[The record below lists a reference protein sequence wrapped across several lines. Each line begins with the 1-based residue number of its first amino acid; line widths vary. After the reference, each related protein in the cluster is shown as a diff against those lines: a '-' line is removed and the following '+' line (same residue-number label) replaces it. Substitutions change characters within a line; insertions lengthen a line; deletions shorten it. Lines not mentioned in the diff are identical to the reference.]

1 MHAASPWLHPP
12 RSEEKLPRDRLELR
26 IREFVNSVNT
36 CVLATIS
43 KAGTPIASPIE
54 YYADGLDLYMLPD
67 AGSPKLLAMQ
77 RDPNVSL
84 AVHKNHNGWAS
95 ARGVQYF
102 GKAAVLEPG
111 APGWEHGMTIFRWR
125 IWAEELGW
133 DLSTPPEQALVKVS
147 PERILYVDTWLW
159 AMGYDARQKWFR
171 EG

>member
-1 MHAASPWLHPP
+1 MHAASPWVHEP
-12 RSEEKLPRDRLELR
+12 RPEEKLPRDQLENR

-43 KAGTPIASPIE
+43 KKGTPIASPIE

-95 ARGVQYF
+95 ARGAQYF
-102 GKAAVLEPG
+102 GKATVLEPH
-111 APGWEHGMTIFRWR
+111 APGWERGMEIFRWR

-133 DLSTPPEQALVKVS
+133 DLTKPPEAALVKVS
-147 PERILYVDTWLW
+147 PDRIMYVDTWLW
-159 AMGYDARQKWFR
+159 AMGYDARQKWHR
-171 EG
+171 ET